1 MTVTEKLHE
10 EIKQLP
16 EPLLNE
22 VLDFVR
28 FIRLHR
34 DNLPTAEKPKR
45 SASDLYLHMTETGL
59 IGGSSDAEEDLS
71 ECYKQHLWK

>member
-28 FIRLHR
+28 FIRLHQ
-34 DNLPTAEKPKR
+34 DNLPTYEKPKK
-45 SASDLYLHMTETGL
+45 SGKDLYLHMTETGL
-59 IGGSSDAEEDLS
+59 IDSLDAEENLS